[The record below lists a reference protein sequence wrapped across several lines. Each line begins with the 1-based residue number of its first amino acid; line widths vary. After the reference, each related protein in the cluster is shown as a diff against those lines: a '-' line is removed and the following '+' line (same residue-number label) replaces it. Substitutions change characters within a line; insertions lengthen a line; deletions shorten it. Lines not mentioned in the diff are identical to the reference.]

1 MKGKQMIQNNDT
13 NSEGAVARIPFH
25 GSMLVAQRIDGEPAV
40 AVKPI
45 CENIGV
51 DFNSQLKRL
60 KKAPWATVVIMTTVG
75 ADGKNREMV
84 GINRKTLVMWLATID
99 ASRLKNET
107 AKNMVVTYQRECAE
121 ALDAYFSD
129 GIAVNRHR
137 LEAAHHD
144 RMSQIELLK
153 ASTGL
158 VHPDFLEA
166 KARIVIARELGET
179 PELDPMRRPLYTQD
193 YLREKNL
200 GARQCR
206 SKAPTFGKRL
216 KAAYETRHGK
226 PPARADLTLP
236 NGRII
241 QVNAYTEADRPLFDQ
256 VWQRLEQDNERQ
268 KIISR

>member
-1 MKGKQMIQNNDT
+1 MKGKQMIQNNNT
-13 NSEGAVARIPFH
+13 NNAEKMARIPFH
-25 GSMLVAQRIDGEPAV
+25 GGVILARQIDSDQIVAL
-40 AVKPI
+40 KPI
-45 CENIGV
+45 CENIGI
-51 DFNSQLKRL
+51 DFEPQRKRL
-60 KKAPWATVVIMTTVG
+60 LRQAWAVTSIMEATG
-75 ADGKNREMV
+75 SDGKTYQMFAV
-84 GINRKTLVMWLATID
+84 NRKTLVMWLATID

-107 AKNMVVTYQRECAE
+107 TKSMVVAYQRECAE

-153 ASTGL
+153 ANTGL

-216 KAAYETRHGK
+216 KAAYESRHGR

-256 VWQRLEQDNERQ
+256 VWRQLEQDNGNR
-268 KIISR
+268 

>member
-1 MKGKQMIQNNDT
+1 MTGNNLQPFDFKGNQ
-13 NSEGAVARIPFH
+13 VRI
-25 GSMLVAQRIDGEPAV
+25 LTDKKGEPWFV
-40 AVKPI
+40 AKDVCNVLGYQNASKAI
-45 CENIGV
+45 TDHV
-51 DFNSQLKRL
+51 DAGDKLNNESLSSLGQRGG
-60 KKAPWATVVIMTTVG
+60 WVINESG
-75 ADGKNREMV
+75 LYCLILSSKLERAREF
-84 GINRKTLVMWLATID
+84 RKWVTSEVLPQIRRTGGYIHVDAGDDEKTILA
-99 ASRLKNET
+99 R
-107 AKNMVVTYQRECAE
+107 

-166 KARIVIARELGET
+166 KVRIVIARELGET

-226 PPARADLTLP
+226 PPARAELTLP

-256 VWQRLEQDNERQ
+256 VWQRLEQDNGGR
-268 KIISR
+268 

>member
-1 MKGKQMIQNNDT
+1 MSNELTLTFEDTDITALDVATGDPVFLASPIAKKLGYDSAKDMTRNLDDDEKGRHIVPTPGGTQEAVVITLPGLSHALNNRRP
-13 NSEGAVARIPFH
+13 GAVK
-25 GSMLVAQRIDGEPAV
+25 D
-40 AVKPI
+40 
-45 CENIGV
+45 ENT
-51 DFNSQLKRL
+51 R
-60 KKAPWATVVIMTTVG
+60 
-75 ADGKNREMV
+75 
-84 GINRKTLVMWLATID
+84 
-99 ASRLKNET
+99 
-107 AKNMVVTYQRECAE
+107 NMVIRFQRWVNHE
-121 ALDAYFSD
+121 LVPQVMRTGVY
-129 GIAVNRHR
+129 AVPNRHR

-200 GARQCR
+200 SARQCR

-241 QVNAYTEADRPLFDQ
+241 QVNVYTEADRPLFDQ
-256 VWQRLEQDNERQ
+256 VWRRLEQDNGNR
-268 KIISR
+268 